1 MGKGGEIM
9 DKENIIISLQ
19 GVCKEFDGTTVV
31 DNFNLD
37 ITKGEFV
44 TFLGPSGCGKTT
56 TLRMIAGFELPT
68 SGVILL
74 NGQDISLLPPYK
86 RPINTVFQR
95 YALFAHLNIYNNIAF
110 GLKLKKI
117 PYEVPGVLV
126 VDKEKIAANNAKIKE
141 LVKANRSLS
150 EEERLKNEK
159 TIVSLQEENQN
170 LKNNPS
176 KQLVKYRH
184 LSKQE
189 IREKVERA
197 LKVVDLEGFEKRD
210 ISTLSG
216 GQQQRIAIA
225 RAIVNEPEILLLDE
239 PLGAL
244 DLKMR
249 KEMQLELK
257 AMHKKLGITFIYVTH
272 DQEEALT
279 MSDTIVVMNDA
290 VIQQVGKPKEIYD
303 EPNNAFVADFIGESN
318 IYTGTMAKD
327 NKVRFL
333 NRYWDADPVD
343 FGKFPVNEKVD
354 VVVRPEDFILGKAGE
369 GVVDGVV
376 SSKIFKGMHYEYI
389 INVGKAEVVVQ
400 STAELDEGLKVS
412 LNVEPVNIQIMKK
425 PFVSNFY
432 DGYITK
438 DYKVEFANAEFDVDI
453 LSLFPGAHIDENEV
467 LIDDKGNEIDV
478 EDMEINV
485 EVPFEAITISDDPE
499 ASDIHGNIISLIYI
513 GDHYEI
519 MVRTE
524 EEEDFILNTPDL
536 WNENDEVSVIIDK
549 SKIHL
554 SRKGAKK

>member
-1 MGKGGEIM
+1 M

-19 GVCKEFDGTTVV
+19 GVSKVFDGTTVV

-117 PYEVPGVLV
+117 PYEVPGVMV
-126 VDKEKIAANNAKIKE
+126 VDKEQIAFNNTKIKE
-141 LVKANRSLS
+141 LQRANRNASD
-150 EEERLKNEK
+150 EEKAQNDV
-159 TIVSLQEENQN
+159 TIAQLLEENQN

-184 LSKQE
+184 LTKQE
-189 IREKVERA
+189 IKEKVERA

-257 AMHKKLGITFIYVTH
+257 AMHKKLGLTFIYVTH

-279 MSDTIVVMNDA
+279 MSDTIVVMNDGE
-290 VIQQVGKPKEIYD
+290 IQQVGKPKEIYD

-343 FGKFPVNEKVD
+343 FGKFQVNEKVD
-354 VVVRPEDFILGKAGE
+354 VVVRPEDFILGTAGS

-389 INVGKAEVVVQ
+389 INVGKSEVIVQ
-400 STAELDEGLKVS
+400 STAELEEGIKVS
-412 LNVEPVNIQIMKK
+412 LAVGPVNIQIMKK

-453 LSLFPGAHIDENEV
+453 LPLFPGAHIDENEV
-467 LIDDKGNEIDV
+467 LVDEKGNEIDAV
-478 EDMEINV
+478 DMEINV
-485 EVPFEAITISDDPE
+485 EVPFEAITISDDPD
-499 ASDIHGNIISLIYI
+499 ASDIHGNIISLIYL
-513 GDHYEI
+513 GDHYEV

-549 SKIHL
+549 SQIHL

>member
-1 MGKGGEIM
+1 M
-9 DKENIIISLQ
+9 ENEQYIIELND
-19 GVCKEFDGTTVV
+19 VCKKFPDSDVYAVE
-31 DNFNLD
+31 NFNLK
-37 ITKGEFV
+37 IKKGEFV

-68 SGVILL
+68 SGTILL
-74 NGQDISLLPPYK
+74 NGRDISLLPPYK

-117 PYEVPGVLV
+117 PYTVLK
-126 VDKEKIAANNAKIKE
+126 VDQARIKE
-141 LVKANRSLS
+141 IETNIKLLKEDQDGTACRDQKSEIDGKVEELQKQIKDLKEHPSL
-150 EEERLKNEK
+150 EVTKFRHY
-159 TIVSLQEENQN
+159 
-170 LKNNPS
+170 S
-176 KQLVKYRH
+176 KK
-184 LSKQE
+184 E
-189 IREKVERA
+189 IQEKVKNA
-197 LKVVDLEGFEKRD
+197 LKVVDLEGFEKRN

-257 AMHKKLGITFIYVTH
+257 EMHKKIGITFIYVTH

-279 MSDTIVVMNDA
+279 MSDTIVVMNDGE
-290 VIQQVGKPKEIYD
+290 IQQVGKPKEIYD

-318 IYTGTMAKD
+318 IYTGTMASD

-333 NRYWDADPVD
+333 NKYWNADPAD
-343 FGKFPVNEKVD
+343 FGKFQVNEKVD
-354 VVVRPEDFILGKAGE
+354 VVVRPEDVIISPSGKGT
-369 GVVDGVV
+369 VDGVIA
-376 SSKIFKGMHYEYI
+376 SKIFKGMHYEYI
-389 INVGKAEVVVQ
+389 INVGKAEVIVQ
-400 STAELDEGLKVS
+400 STAELDEGLTVGLS
-412 LNVEPVNIQIMKK
+412 VEPINIQIMKK

-438 DYKVEFANAEFDVDI
+438 DYKVEFAETVFDVSI
-453 LSLFPGAHIDENEV
+453 LGLFPGASFDAEGTLVDENG
-467 LIDDKGNEIDV
+467 KEIDAY
-478 EDMEINV
+478 DMDINV
-485 EVPFEAITISDDPE
+485 EVPFDAITISDDLD
-499 ASDIHGNIISLIYI
+499 ASDIQGSIVSLIYL

-519 MVRTE
+519 IVRTDD
-524 EEEDFILNTPDL
+524 EEDFMLNTPDL
-536 WNENDEVSVIIDK
+536 WNENDRVSVIIDT
-549 SKIHL
+549 SKINI